1 MKLNKIHHVAVICSD
16 YEQSKQFYTEVLGLK
31 IVSEHYRENRQ
42 SWKADCWLGDTYVVE
57 LFSFPNPPARPS
69 YPEAAG
75 LRHLAFEVDN
85 LAAAV
90 CELDSKGVKHE
101 PIRTDEYTGK
111 QLHHHLKNSIPGEVE
126 IVTILFGF
134 GRPCLLT
141 VLFMSLLLAVIFHI
155 LRNSHC
161 FLNLTCTVSNKIT

>member
-16 YEQSKQFYTEVLGLK
+16 YELSKQFYTEVLGLK
-31 IVSEHYRENRQ
+31 IMSEHYRAERD
-42 SWKADCWLGDTYVVE
+42 SWKADCWMGDAYVVE

-85 LAAAV
+85 LAEAAG
-90 CELDSKGVKHE
+90 ELDSKGVKHE

-111 QLHHHLKNSIPGEVE
+111 Q
-126 IVTILFGF
+126 
-134 GRPCLLT
+134 
-141 VLFMSLLLAVIFHI
+141 
-155 LRNSHC
+155 
-161 FLNLTCTVSNKIT
+161 

>member
-16 YEQSKQFYTEVLGLK
+16 YEQSKYFYTEVLGLK
-31 IVSEHYRENRQ
+31 IVSENYREERH
-42 SWKADCWLGDTYVVE
+42 SWKADCWLGNTYVVE

-90 CELDSKGVKHE
+90 SELDSKCVKHE

-111 QLHHHLKNSIPGEVE
+111 QFVFFSDPDGLPIELYEK
-126 IVTILFGF
+126 
-134 GRPCLLT
+134 
-141 VLFMSLLLAVIFHI
+141 
-155 LRNSHC
+155 
-161 FLNLTCTVSNKIT
+161 

>member
-1 MKLNKIHHVAVICSD
+1 MALKLNHIHHVAVICSD
-16 YEQSKQFYTEVLGLK
+16 YVRSKQFYTDVLGMEIK
-31 IVSEHYRENRQ
+31 SEHYRKERD
-42 SWKADCWLGDTYVVE
+42 SWKADLWLSDMYVVE

-90 CELDSKGVKHE
+90 GELDSKGVKHE

-111 QLHHHLKNSIPGEVE
+111 QFVFFSDPDGLPIELYE
-126 IVTILFGF
+126 
-134 GRPCLLT
+134 R
-141 VLFMSLLLAVIFHI
+141 
-155 LRNSHC
+155 
-161 FLNLTCTVSNKIT
+161 

>member
-16 YEQSKQFYTEVLGLK
+16 YELSKQFYTEVLGLK
-31 IVSEHYRENRQ
+31 IVSEQYREERD
-42 SWKADCWLGDTYVVE
+42 SWKADCWMGNAYVVE

-90 CELDSKGVKHE
+90 GELDSKGVKHE

-111 QLHHHLKNSIPGEVE
+111 
-126 IVTILFGF
+126 LFVFFSDPDGLPIELYE
-134 GRPCLLT
+134 R
-141 VLFMSLLLAVIFHI
+141 
-155 LRNSHC
+155 
-161 FLNLTCTVSNKIT
+161 

>member
-16 YEQSKQFYTEVLGLK
+16 YELSKQFYTEVLGLN
-31 IVSEHYRENRQ
+31 IVSEHYREKRH
-42 SWKADCWLGDTYVVE
+42 SWKADCWLGDAYVVE

-90 CELDSKGVKHE
+90 NELDIKGVKHD
-101 PIRTDEYTGK
+101 PIRTDEYPGK
-111 QLHHHLKNSIPGEVE
+111 QFVFFSDPDGLPIELYE
-126 IVTILFGF
+126 
-134 GRPCLLT
+134 R
-141 VLFMSLLLAVIFHI
+141 
-155 LRNSHC
+155 
-161 FLNLTCTVSNKIT
+161 